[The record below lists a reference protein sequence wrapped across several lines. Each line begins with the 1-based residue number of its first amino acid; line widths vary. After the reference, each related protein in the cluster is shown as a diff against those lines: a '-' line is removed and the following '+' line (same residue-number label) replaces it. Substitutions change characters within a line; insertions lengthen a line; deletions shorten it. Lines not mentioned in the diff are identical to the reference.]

1 MSPDRPHP
9 AFLADSAVSHDVLSE
24 FRYETK
30 IPMEKGQYIEL
41 QAWLL
46 GALYKPR
53 ETFPRRTIHSIYC
66 DDVNLTNYFENVS
79 GISDREKVR
88 LRWYNDYLEAIALE
102 RKLKTNKLNRKDV
115 VHLKNPDKRPPE
127 TFPAILKL
135 FEQNDIEHEFDMD
148 RLKPIVE
155 TCYDRDYFELAPGVR
170 LTLDTSITT
179 RRLNPAPSEHKRRSP
194 VFAVMEIKYP
204 PALAPMA
211 KESIK
216 GIPFRIFRHSK
227 YVVGVDSVYR

>member
-1 MSPDRPHP
+1 MSLSRQHD
-9 AFLADSAVSHDVLSE
+9 AFLSSGDMSHDVLSE

-30 IPMEKGQYIEL
+30 IPLEKGQYIEL

-53 ETFPRRTIHSIYC
+53 QTFPRRTIHSIYC

-88 LRWYNDYLEAIALE
+88 LRWYNDDLEAMALE

-115 VHLKNPDKRPPE
+115 VYLRNDGGQPPD
-127 TFPAILKL
+127 TFPAILDL
-135 FEQNDIEHEFDMD
+135 FAQNDIEHEFDMD

-170 LTLDTSITT
+170 LTLDTNITT
-179 RRLNPAPSEHKRRSP
+179 RRLNPAPSAHKRRSP

-216 GIPFRIFRHSK
+216 GIPFRVFRHSK

>member
-1 MSPDRPHP
+1 MSLSRQID
-9 AFLADSAVSHDVLSE
+9 AFVSSSDMSHDLMSE

-30 IPMEKGQYIEL
+30 IPLEKGQYIEL

-53 ETFPRRTIHSIYC
+53 ETYPRRTIHSVYC

-88 LRWYNDYLEAIALE
+88 LRWYDDDLKSIALE

-115 VHLKNPDKRPPE
+115 VYLQNPSEQCPE

-135 FEQNDIEHEFDMD
+135 FAQNDIEHEFDMD

-155 TCYDRDYFELAPGVR
+155 TCYERDYFELAPGVR
-170 LTLDTSITT
+170 LTIDTNITT
-179 RRLNPAPSEHKRRSP
+179 RRLNPAPSEYQRRSP

-204 PALAPMA
+204 PTLAPIA
-211 KESIK
+211 KDSIK

>member
-1 MSPDRPHP
+1 MSLSRQQD
-9 AFLADSAVSHDVLSE
+9 AFLSSGDMSHDVLSE

-30 IPMEKGQYIEL
+30 IPLEKGQYTEL

-53 ETFPRRTIHSIYC
+53 QTFPRRTIHSIYC

-88 LRWYNDYLEAIALE
+88 LRWYNDDLEAMALE

-115 VHLKNPDKRPPE
+115 VYLQNSSGRRPD
-127 TFPAILKL
+127 TFPAILDL
-135 FEQNDIEHEFDMD
+135 FADNDIEHEFDMD
-148 RLKPIVE
+148 RLKPIIE

-170 LTLDTSITT
+170 LTLDTNITT
-179 RRLNPAPSEHKRRSP
+179 RRLNPAPSEHQRRSP

-204 PALAPMA
+204 PALAALA
-211 KESIK
+211 KDSIK